1 MGTACGRAGVL
12 GSALIHTK
20 TGAHREDVAQHAGD
34 RFGSP
39 ITRRPDA
46 AALSDGADSPRVSIP
61 VLRMPPRK
69 PQMTRQEERARAD
82 CLNLQQLRGKS
93 SSTCYRSRHSVSPL
107 ANISICNSYRVNRP
121 VTVTDQDK
129 PIHLKTTSRSVTVAE
144 QNRPQM
150 LQNETVELSAEEQS
164 RSVTTRPH
172 IPRQMLQIET
182 NVPIT
187 NPDRQQ
193 KGPDVQPSQLERP
206 APSSTN

>member
-69 PQMTRQEERARAD
+69 PQMTGRTGRVWAD
-82 CLNLQQLRGKS
+82 CLNL
-93 SSTCYRSRHSVSPL
+93 
-107 ANISICNSYRVNRP
+107 
-121 VTVTDQDK
+121 
-129 PIHLKTTSRSVTVAE
+129 
-144 QNRPQM
+144 
-150 LQNETVELSAEEQS
+150 
-164 RSVTTRPH
+164 
-172 IPRQMLQIET
+172 
-182 NVPIT
+182 
-187 NPDRQQ
+187 
-193 KGPDVQPSQLERP
+193 
-206 APSSTN
+206 